1 MFEYKHYQLFNP
13 ATGQR
18 NPPLHTVTITIIT
31 LQILIIKIWMRHH
44 FTAKWTLYHN
54 KIILSLLC
62 QMNRDS
68 IVRVAQSNYPNDHL
82 YCFWPSNMK
91 MFLYCMCWNTCNFYL
106 FTCIPWWLYGFGYQ
120 MLLLIRVTQKTNAH
134 TNKQQHF
141 LLTPINNNICC
152 CICFQATQD

>member
-54 KIILSLLC
+54 KIILPLLC
-62 QMNRDS
+62 QINRDS
-68 IVRVAQSNYPNDHL
+68 IVRVAQNNYPNDHL

-120 MLLLIRVTQKTNAH
+120 MLLLLIRVTQKKCRH
-134 TNKQQHF
+134 KQTTTF
-141 LLTPINNNICC
+141 LLT
-152 CICFQATQD
+152 Q